1 MNAQLTKAIKEAHDA
16 AAAAIAL
23 AAKSDDPK
31 AQVVVNLG
39 QRYVPRL
46 ARLLKP
52 APEPKVPKSAKLANG
67 KATKSPKVVVAKP
80 RAKRAPVAVRS
91 AEAGDPADA

>member
-31 AQVVVNLG
+31 ARVVVNLG
-39 QRYVPRL
+39 QRYLPRL
-46 ARLLKP
+46 ARLL
-52 APEPKVPKSAKLANG
+52 AEPEPAEPKPSNG
-67 KATKSPKVVVAKP
+67 KSPAKKSPAKKARP
-80 RAKRAPVAVRS
+80 
-91 AEAGDPADA
+91 DA